1 MFLPVSQKGFTL
13 IEMIATLVILGV
25 LASIAVPKYYDLT
38 REAQNRGA
46 LQAVVEGKARLS
58 INYARLFLENAES
71 PSASNLVNAVGV
83 TTSVGDYTLRLSI
96 DGTSSD
102 IKIIAQ
108 GKPGISG
115 TNSGLWSLP
124 QR

>member
-58 INYARLFLENAES
+58 INYARLFLENAEP

-83 TTSVGDYTLRLSI
+83 TTSVGDYTLTLSI